1 MPPSP
6 KPPADKRIDTDADNG
21 FSGSDFC
28 EQIDFDSIDTETEPD
43 QPVAPL
49 PPGSWLA
56 VLGGGQL
63 GTMFCRAAQRLGF
76 RVAAID
82 PDPEAPIAAAADALW
97 TASYQDVEV
106 LETLSGLA
114 QAATVEFENVPY
126 AALAHL
132 AMRMP
137 VRPAADSI
145 AIAQSRI
152 QEKMFFARHGL
163 PVAPFIVLRDGDDL
177 SSPMPQYFFPGRL
190 KTARLGYDG
199 KGQCV
204 VTAPDQVA
212 AAFQQLGNV
221 SCVLEQQLQLAC
233 EISVL
238 IARDAQGNIAL
249 WPIAENIHRDGIL
262 DVSIAPARISKTV
275 ARNAYEYARQVV
287 ENMGYRG
294 VLCIEFFIDTRDN
307 LYLNEM
313 APRPHNSGHH
323 TIESCVTSQFEQQAR
338 ITAGLPLGDS
348 SQKTP
353 AVMLNLLGDL
363 WFLDNASDNSAP
375 CEPDWKTVLAD
386 CDAHLHLYGKKEA
399 RRGRKMGHITCCA
412 ATLDDALQTVHRI
425 RKALRLPD
433 LGISRA

>member
-1 MPPSP
+1 MSPSP
-6 KPPADKRIDTDADNG
+6 DPLTDKRIPDCADED
-21 FSGSDFC
+21 FSAPEFC
-28 EQIDFDSIDTETEPD
+28 EPIDTESEPD
-43 QPVAPL
+43 HPVASL

-63 GTMFCRAAQRLGF
+63 GTMFCRAAQKLGY
-76 RVAAID
+76 RIAAID
-82 PDPEAPIAAAADALW
+82 PDPDAPIAAVANMLW
-97 TASYQDVEV
+97 TASYQDTVA
-106 LETLSGLA
+106 LQALSELA

-132 AMRMP
+132 AMHMP

-152 QEKMFFARHGL
+152 QEKLFFARHGL
-163 PVAPFIVLRDGDDL
+163 PVAPFIVLRDNSDL
-177 SSPMPQYFFPGRL
+177 SAPMPQNLFPGRL

-199 KGQCV
+199 KGQCT
-204 VTAPDQVA
+204 VTAPDQVPG
-212 AAFQQLGNV
+212 AFRQLGNV
-221 SCVLEQQLQLAC
+221 TCVLEQQLQLAR

-238 IARDAQGNIAL
+238 IARDAQGNITL
-249 WPIAENIHRDGIL
+249 WPVAENIHRDGIL
-262 DVSIAPARISKTV
+262 DVTIVPARISETLAQSACEH
-275 ARNAYEYARQVV
+275 ARKVV

-294 VLCIEFFIDTRDN
+294 VLCIEFFIDAQDN

-338 ITAGLPLGDS
+338 IAAGLPLGDP

-363 WFLDNASDNSAP
+363 WFLDGASDNNTP
-375 CEPDWKTVLAD
+375 CEPNWNALLAD
-386 CDAHLHLYGKKEA
+386 SGASQAHLHLYGKKEA

-412 ATLDDALQTVHRI
+412 ATLDEALQ
-425 RKALRLPD
+425 
-433 LGISRA
+433 

>member
-1 MPPSP
+1 MSPSP
-6 KPPADKRIDTDADNG
+6 TSPADKRIPHRADEDFG
-21 FSGSDFC
+21 EPDFC
-28 EQIDFDSIDTETEPD
+28 GPIDANSEPNH
-43 QPVAPL
+43 PVASL
-49 PPGSWLA
+49 PTGSWLA

-63 GTMFCRAAQRLGF
+63 GLMFCQAAQRLGY
-76 RVAAID
+76 RVAAVD
-82 PDPEAPIAAAADALW
+82 PDPNAPIAAIADMMW

-106 LETLSGLA
+106 LQALSELA
-114 QAATVEFENVPY
+114 QAATIEFENVPY

-163 PVAPFIVLRDGDDL
+163 PVAPFIVLRDDNDL
-177 SSPMPQYFFPGRL
+177 SLPIPQYLFPGRL

-199 KGQCV
+199 KGQCA
-204 VTAPDQVA
+204 VTAPDHVA
-212 AAFQQLGNV
+212 SAFRQLGNV
-221 SCVLEQQLQLAC
+221 SCVLEQQLQLTR

-238 IARDAQGNIAL
+238 IARDAQGDIAL

-262 DVSIAPARISKTV
+262 DVTIVPARISETV
-275 ARNAYEYARQVV
+275 AQSAREHARKVV
-287 ENMGYRG
+287 ETMGYRG
-294 VLCIEFFIDTRDN
+294 VLCIEFFIDAQDN

-338 ITAGLPLGDS
+338 ITAGLPLGDP

-363 WFLDNASDNSAP
+363 WFLDSSELR
-375 CEPDWKTVLAD
+375 EPDWNALLAD
-386 CDAHLHLYGKKEA
+386 SGAPHSPYLHLYGKKEA

-412 ATLDDALQTVHRI
+412 AALDDALQTVCRL
-425 RKALRLPD
+425 RKALRLPE
-433 LGISRA
+433 LESFR

>member
-6 KPPADKRIDTDADNG
+6 DPFTDKRIPDGADEN
-21 FSGSDFC
+21 FSVPGFC
-28 EQIDFDSIDTETEPD
+28 EPINTENEPD
-43 QPVAPL
+43 HPVAPL
-49 PPGSWLA
+49 PTGSWLA

-63 GTMFCRAAQRLGF
+63 GTMFCQAAQKLGF

-82 PDPEAPIAAAADALW
+82 PDPDAPIAAVADMLW
-97 TASYQDVEV
+97 TASYQDTDV
-106 LETLSGLA
+106 LQALSERA

-126 AALAHL
+126 TALAHL

-163 PVAPFIVLRDGDDL
+163 PVAPFIVLHDSGDL
-177 SSPMPQYFFPGRL
+177 SSPMPQYLFPGRL

-199 KGQCV
+199 KGQRAV
-204 VTAPDQVA
+204 IAPDQVA
-212 AAFQQLGNV
+212 PAFQQLGNV
-221 SCVLEQQLQLAC
+221 TCVLEQQLQLAC

-238 IARDAQGNIAL
+238 IARDAQGDIAL
-249 WPIAENIHRDGIL
+249 WPVAENIHRDGIL
-262 DVSIAPARISKTV
+262 DVTIVPARISEAV
-275 ARNAYEYARQVV
+275 AQTACEHARKVV
-287 ENMGYRG
+287 ETMGYRG
-294 VLCIEFFIDTRDN
+294 VLCIEFFIDDQDN

-338 ITAGLPLGDS
+338 ITAGLPLGDP

-363 WFLDNASDNSAP
+363 WFLDGSEP
-375 CEPDWKTVLAD
+375 REPDWNALFAD
-386 CDAHLHLYGKKEA
+386 SGAPHLLHLHLYGKKEA

-412 ATLDDALQTVHRI
+412 ATLDDALQIVCHL
-425 RKALRLPD
+425 RKALRLPELD
-433 LGISRA
+433 DIRS

>member
-1 MPPSP
+1 MSPSP
-6 KPPADKRIDTDADNG
+6 TPPADKRIDNDTNKGFVDNG
-21 FSGSDFC
+21 SC
-28 EQIDFDSIDTETEPD
+28 EPIDFDSIDTETGPD

-63 GTMFCRAAQRLGF
+63 GTMFCQAAQQLGF

-82 PDPEAPIAAAADALW
+82 PDPDAPIAAVADMLW

-106 LETLSGLA
+106 LQTLSGLA

-132 AMRMP
+132 AMSMP

-163 PVAPFIVLRDGDDL
+163 PVAPFIVLRDSSDL
-177 SSPMPQYFFPGRL
+177 SAPMPQYLFPGRL

-199 KGQCV
+199 KGQCA
-204 VTAPDQVA
+204 VTAPEQVA
-212 AAFQQLGNV
+212 PAFQQLGNV
-221 SCVLEQQLQLAC
+221 TCVLEQQLQLAR

-238 IARDAQGNIAL
+238 IARDAQGNITL

-262 DVSIAPARISKTV
+262 DVTIVPARISEALAQTACEH
-275 ARNAYEYARQVV
+275 ARKVV
-287 ENMGYRG
+287 ENLGYRG
-294 VLCIEFFIDTRDN
+294 VLCIEFFIDTQDN

-338 ITAGLPLGDS
+338 ITASLPLGDTA
-348 SQKTP
+348 QKTP

-363 WFLDNASDNSAP
+363 WFLDDNTP
-375 CEPDWKTVLAD
+375 REPDWNALLAGS
-386 CDAHLHLYGKKEA
+386 DAHLHLYGKKDA

-412 ATLDDALQTVHRI
+412 ETLDDALQTARRL
-425 RKALRLPD
+425 RKALRLPELD
-433 LGISRA
+433 ELRP